1 MRHPNRE
8 YVDPGGGTGGKMRR
22 LLLLVVVAALGL
34 LLFVGGATAGVSPTF
49 DSAPAEGPAGTLIT
63 VSSVTPCP
71 PNPAGVEGPPIV
83 RVFLSKGGQ
92 ELASVDLPVDASGN
106 WSGSLV
112 VPDTATPGGATLDAS
127 CLSSA
132 MAEGSTLNYEPRIFT
147 VTAIAAPPPP
157 PAPTPPAPV
166 AVAPRLTG

>member
-1 MRHPNRE
+1 
-8 YVDPGGGTGGKMRR
+8 MRR
-22 LLLLVVVAALGL
+22 LLLVVVVAALGVFL
-34 LLFVGGATAGVSPTF
+34 CVGGASAGASATF
-49 DSAPAEGPAGTLIT
+49 DSTPAEGPPGTSIT

-83 RVFLSKGGQ
+83 RVVLSKGGQ

-112 VPDTATPGGATLDAS
+112 VPDSATPGGATLDAS

-132 MAEGSTLNYEPRIFT
+132 TAEGTTLNYEPRTFT
-147 VTAIAAPPPP
+147 VTAVGAAPPPA
-157 PAPTPPAPV
+157 APTPPAPV
-166 AVAPRLTG
+166 AAAPRLTG

>member
-1 MRHPNRE
+1 
-8 YVDPGGGTGGKMRR
+8 MRR
-22 LLLLVVVAALGL
+22 LLLLVVVATSGL
-34 LLFVGGATAGVSPTF
+34 FLCVGGATAGVSATF
-49 DSAPAEGPAGTLIT
+49 DSTPSEGPAGTLIT

-83 RVFLSKGGQ
+83 RVFLSQGGQ

-112 VPDTATPGGATLDAS
+112 VPDSATPGGATLDAS

-132 MAEGSTLNYEPRIFT
+132 MAEGSTLNYEPRTFT
-147 VTAIAAPPPP
+147 VTAVAAPPPP
-157 PAPTPPAPV
+157 SAPTPPAPV
-166 AVAPRLTG
+166 GTAPRLTG

>member
-1 MRHPNRE
+1 
-8 YVDPGGGTGGKMRR
+8 VGDKVRR

-34 LLFVGGATAGVSPTF
+34 LLFVGGATAGVSATF
-49 DSAPAEGPAGTLIT
+49 DSTPAEGPPGTLIT

-71 PNPAGVEGPPIV
+71 PNPSGVEGPPIV
-83 RVFLSKGGQ
+83 RVVLSKGGQ

-112 VPDTATPGGATLDAS
+112 VPDPATPGGATLEAS

-132 MAEGSTLNYEPRIFT
+132 TAEGTTLNYEPRTFT
-147 VTAIAAPPPP
+147 VSAIAAPPTP

-166 AVAPRLTG
+166 AAAPRLTG

>member
-1 MRHPNRE
+1 
-8 YVDPGGGTGGKMRR
+8 MRR
-22 LLLLVVVAALGL
+22 LLLLVVVSASGL
-34 LLFVGGATAGVSPTF
+34 LLCVGGATAGVSATF
-49 DSAPAEGPAGTLIT
+49 DSAPADGPPGTLIT

-106 WSGSLV
+106 WTGSLA

-132 MAEGSTLNYEPRIFT
+132 TAEGTTLNYQPRTFT
-147 VTAIAAPPPP
+147 VTVIAAPPPP
-157 PAPTPPAPV
+157 TTPPAPV
-166 AVAPRLTG
+166 GAAPRLTG